1 MKSNISSTGSNA
13 RPRVYRRAVAV
24 VGLVIIIA
32 TGSTKLQ
39 ADTGSCGGA
48 SITLT
53 FTDVPSANIFFC
65 SIAEAF
71 FSGLTNGTDATHY
84 NPSANVPREQMAA
97 FVTRTM
103 DQSVKR
109 GSKPAALQQFWTT
122 QGVSGLTTVGTSP
135 QLVQSDGADLWV
147 ANSLSNTVSRVRGSD
162 GKLLDTWTGT
172 TRAFSVLCAMGKVFI
187 ASSANPG
194 RLYQIDPTQP
204 AGAVPVLATLGDST
218 LGIAFDGQRIWT
230 ANFAGSVSIVTLTPL
245 SVTTVSTGFT
255 SPRGILFDGGNI
267 WVTDQG
273 DNTIKKLDS
282 SGNIL
287 LSVDMGTTPRF
298 PTFDGTNTWVPN
310 GTANSVSVV
319 RATGALSGTVI
330 ATLTGNGLNSP
341 YQAAFDGERILV
353 TNGSGASVSLWRA
366 TDLVPLGTFPTV
378 PGINPLGACSDGL
391 NFWIALA
398 GANKLARF

>member
-1 MKSNISSTGSNA
+1 MKASISSTGSNA
-13 RPRVYRRAVAV
+13 RVRIYRRAFAV
-24 VGLVIIIA
+24 VGLVVIIA
-32 TGSTKLQ
+32 TGSTKLK

-53 FTDVPSANIFFC
+53 FTDVPSGSIFFC

-109 GSKPAALQQFWTT
+109 GSKQAALQQFWTT
-122 QGVSGLTTVGTSP
+122 QGVTGLTTVGTSP

-147 ANSLSNTVSRVRGSD
+147 ANFLSNTVSRVRGSD

-187 ASSANPG
+187 AGSTTPG

-204 AGAVPVLATLGDST
+204 AGAVAVLATLGDST

-230 ANFAGSVSIVTLTPL
+230 ANFAGSISIVTLTPL

-255 SPRGILFDGGNI
+255 SPRGILYDGGNI
-267 WVTDQG
+267 WVTDQ
-273 DNTIKKLDS
+273 
-282 SGNIL
+282 
-287 LSVDMGTTPRF
+287 
-298 PTFDGTNTWVPN
+298 
-310 GTANSVSVV
+310 
-319 RATGALSGTVI
+319 
-330 ATLTGNGLNSP
+330 
-341 YQAAFDGERILV
+341 
-353 TNGSGASVSLWRA
+353 
-366 TDLVPLGTFPTV
+366 
-378 PGINPLGACSDGL
+378 
-391 NFWIALA
+391 
-398 GANKLARF
+398 